1 LAGAAAPPWASS
13 RPSRPVTEAGRASI
27 DLSAYQ
33 ALKARLVPR
42 LRFNQVLYEEALT
55 ELVPSGGVWLD
66 AGCGRRILPPWREAA
81 ERELVHRARVVVGC
95 DLDGEG
101 IRAHRSLSRRV
112 FADLEYLPFETGSI
126 DLVTANM
133 VVEHL
138 DRPRE
143 VFQEMARVL
152 KPGGRLILHTPNVY
166 SHFVLGSRLLPWRV
180 KRRLMRLLDG
190 REEEEVFP
198 TRYRAN
204 SAPRLRS
211 LLGAA
216 GLVEDWCRM
225 VANDALFA
233 RVHPTLAALE
243 LLYIRLTLRPTFRF
257 LRVTIL
263 VSFSKP
269 RG

>member
-1 LAGAAAPPWASS
+1 M
-13 RPSRPVTEAGRASI
+13 
-27 DLSAYQ
+27 
-33 ALKARLVPR
+33 
-42 LRFNQVLYEEALT
+42 LYEDALT
-55 ELVPSGGVWLD
+55 AHVPVGGVWLD

-81 ERELVHRARVVVGC
+81 ERDLVTRPRLVVGC
-95 DLDGEG
+95 DLDGDG

-112 FADLEYLPFETGSI
+112 FADLERLPFTTGSI
-126 DLVTANM
+126 DLVTSNM

-138 DRPRE
+138 ERPRH
-143 VFQEMARVL
+143 VFEEMARVL
-152 KPGGRLILHTPNVY
+152 KPGGRVILHTPNVY
-166 SHFVLGSRLLPWRV
+166 SHFVLGSRLLPWHV
-180 KRRLMRLLDG
+180 KRRLMKLLDG
-190 REEEEVFP
+190 REEDEVFP

-211 LLGAA
+211 LLTGA

-243 LLYIRLTLRPTFRF
+243 LRYIRLTLRPAFRF

-263 VSFSKP
+263 VCFSKP
-269 RG
+269 LG